1 MPIRRLKGALLVGE
15 PRSKP
20 LSIQLLLRI
29 KQTNLSLKLSIFLY
43 LRLISSIPIPDP
55 KYARERYE
63 INFDE
68 LDKIVKDNP
77 NEQMVDVG
85 NNHFVATH
93 ETKEYL
99 IES

>member
-43 LRLISSIPIPDP
+43 LRLISSIPSKICLLL
-55 KYARERYE
+55 KLNNVE
-63 INFDE
+63 IYLFFIISTYFL
-68 LDKIVKDNP
+68 LDIL
-77 NEQMVDVG
+77 
-85 NNHFVATH
+85 TL
-93 ETKEYL
+93 KENL
-99 IES
+99 FFLLLG